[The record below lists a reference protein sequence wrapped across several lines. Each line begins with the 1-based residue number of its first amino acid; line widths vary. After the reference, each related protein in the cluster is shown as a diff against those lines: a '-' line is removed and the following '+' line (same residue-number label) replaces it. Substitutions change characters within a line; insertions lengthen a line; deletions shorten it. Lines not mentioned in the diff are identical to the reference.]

1 MNGSFAM
8 SQKLYFKEEE
18 PYSVSWKIYNS
29 SLKKASNP
37 ETLQTFNFFDFNMFK
52 EQIKN
57 KLLNVLPNTDLQ
69 SLLSSMKMVQLEK
82 NQYIYSPKDYV
93 NYIYFP
99 IDAVISEYQILE
111 NGKTIELSLIG
122 WEGMIGEGAVFN
134 SDLSP
139 NWLQVLIPGNAL
151 QIDSKIFRREFDNS
165 KNIKDV
171 LFAYMNLYISHIS
184 QKVICNSHHSVE
196 ERLCLWLLMVDD
208 RSKDKYLPLTQEQI
222 ACFLGTY
229 RPSITL
235 ITQSL
240 RQEKMIES
248 IRGKI
253 TILDREK
260 LEAMSCHCYSVMKEF

>member
-1 MNGSFAM
+1 M

-29 SLKKASNP
+29 NLKKASNP
-37 ETLQTFNFFDFNMFK
+37 ETLQMFNFFDFNMFK

-82 NQYIYSPKDYV
+82 NQYIYKPSDLV

-99 IDAVISEYQILE
+99 IDAVVSEYQILE
-111 NGKTIELSLIG
+111 DGKTIELSLVG
-122 WEGMIGEGAVFN
+122 WEGMIGGGAVFN
-134 SDLSP
+134 SDFFP
-139 NWLQVLIPGNAL
+139 HWLQVLIPGNAL
-151 QIDSKIFRREFDNS
+151 RIDSKIFKQKFDSS

-171 LFAYMNLYISHIS
+171 LFAYMNSYISHIS

-196 ERLCLWLLMVDD
+196 ERLCLWLLTVDD
-208 RSKDKYLPLTQEQI
+208 RSKNKNLPLTQEQI

-240 RQEKMIES
+240 RKKKIINS

-253 TILDREK
+253 SILDRER
-260 LEAMSCHCYSVMKEF
+260 LEAIACNCYSLMKGF